1 MAKRNTPTGEEL
13 LLRGFPPEDQEAFL
27 GLGVVK
33 AFGPQEYIVREGTP
47 GDALYIIRKG
57 KASVWKKDVKLGD
70 LSEGD
75 VFGEAVVL
83 YPHNRIA
90 CVQAERPTE
99 VLEVK
104 RDDLLTFFK
113 WREERIFKYFILNII
128 SLLLDKLERANDRIM
143 YLEHTFREQV
153 TWLLGGERGS

>member
-1 MAKRNTPTGEEL
+1 MAKRNSPTGEEL
-13 LLRGFPPEDQEAFL
+13 LLRGLSHEDREAFL
-27 GLGVVK
+27 ALGIVK
-33 AFGPQEYIVREGTP
+33 AFEPQEYIVREGTP

-57 KASVWKKDVKLGD
+57 KASVWKGDVKLGD

-75 VFGEAVVL
+75 VFGEAVIL

-90 CVQAERPTE
+90 CVRAERPTE

-113 WREERIFKYFILNII
+113 WREERVFKYFILNVI
-128 SLLLDKLERANDRIM
+128 SLLLDKLERANERIV

-153 TWLLGGERGS
+153 VWLLGGERSS